1 MNEIIKSKKDL
12 KDWLKYELGKY
23 DNNGGGVRFRFIAI
37 SEKDIIK
44 RHQILLR
51 KAEYHKNCNHK
62 LRAVLSKIR
71 LLKLQNKYSLH
82 IPLNTCGKGLKIMHL
97 GPILIN
103 GKARVGEDC
112 VFHINTA
119 LVAGGLDGG
128 VPHLGNHVIMGVGSV
143 ALGDIHIADNVAV
156 GANALVNRS
165 VEEENIAVAGV
176 PAKKISNNGALEWSR
191 K

>member
-1 MNEIIKSKKDL
+1 
-12 KDWLKYELGKY
+12 
-23 DNNGGGVRFRFIAI
+23 
-37 SEKDIIK
+37 
-44 RHQILLR
+44 
-51 KAEYHKNCNHK
+51 
-62 LRAVLSKIR
+62 
-71 LLKLQNKYSLH
+71 
-82 IPLNTCGKGLKIMHL
+82 MHL

-176 PAKKISNNGALEWSR
+176 PAKKISNNGALEWNR